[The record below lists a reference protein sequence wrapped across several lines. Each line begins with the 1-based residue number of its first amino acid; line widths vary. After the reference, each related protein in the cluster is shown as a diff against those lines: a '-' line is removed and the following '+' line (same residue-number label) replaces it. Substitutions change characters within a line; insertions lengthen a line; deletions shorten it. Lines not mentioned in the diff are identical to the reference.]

1 MRSPYLLLALANFF
15 WSLNFI
21 IAKLVVDVIP
31 PVTVTF
37 LRWGLPAALYLY
49 FFWDNL
55 KRTGQVYKKHWLL
68 LLFLGATGYSLSA
81 ITVYEAVRFTS
92 MINTS
97 FINAF
102 APVMIALTGFLMYRY
117 PITGIQSGGF
127 LLALFGVIWIV
138 FKGKLELILTLQANI
153 GDIIMVFNVIV
164 WALHTIVYKRYAL
177 LFPSDSL
184 FTMLMVTGVVATVP
198 LMVAEILIVGTQWIG
213 AVEARHLFG
222 VLCLSIFP
230 SVLAYRFWNLALN
243 RIPANQVAVSQYLI
257 PVYTV
262 IISWLFLD
270 ERLEQFQIIGG
281 AFIFLGVLLVTY
293 RRT

>member
-1 MRSPYLLLALANFF
+1 MKSPYILLALANFF

-31 PVTVTF
+31 PVTVTL
-37 LRWGLPAALYLY
+37 LRWGLPAAVYLY
-49 FFWDNL
+49 FSWGNL
-55 KRTGQVYKKHWLL
+55 KSTGQVYKKHWLL
-68 LLFLGATGYSLSA
+68 VVFLGATGYSLSA
-81 ITVYEAVRFTS
+81 ISVYEAVRFTS

-117 PITGIQSGGF
+117 PISSVQSGGF
-127 LLALFGVIWIV
+127 LLAFLGVLWIV
-138 FKGKLELILTLQANI
+138 FKGNLGLILSLQVNI
-153 GDIIMVFNVIV
+153 GDVLMVFNVIV
-164 WALHTIVYKRYAL
+164 WALHTIVYKRYAV
-177 LFPSDSL
+177 LFPPDSL
-184 FTMLMVTGVVATVP
+184 FTVLMVSGVVATIP
-198 LMVAEILIVGTQWIG
+198 LMIAENLIVGTEWVS
-213 AVEARHLFG
+213 AVEARHLLG

-270 ERLEQFQIIGG
+270 ERLQQFQVIGG
-281 AFIFLGVLLVTY
+281 AFIFLGVLIVTY
-293 RRT
+293 RRG